1 MRGTLDGLPTPRPLA
16 ATLPAMLREDPMAH
30 GLCDGLDEV
39 LAPVLLSLDAFPAY
53 LDLATTPDDMVPW
66 LAQWVGM
73 SVDLGEDLDRQR
85 ELLGS
90 AGALHAIRGTR
101 RGIELAVQAATGMPA
116 EVVETGAASWSDTPG
131 GALPGEPEAAV
142 VVVVRPEPD
151 AYVDA
156 DRLDALVEAL
166 KPAHVRHRVQIE
178 WQ

>member
-16 ATLPAMLREDPMAH
+16 ATLPAMLREDPMAR

-116 EVVETGAASWSDTPG
+116 EVVETGSASWSDTPG
-131 GALPGEPEAAV
+131 GALPGDPQPAV

-166 KPAHVRHRVQIE
+166 KPAHVQHRVQID